1 MGIQHCIK
9 LAEFFPQMNGVHWEI
24 GFIKLKI
31 IQGSSLG
38 TSLCGIS
45 KFSGNDM
52 VDLLIAH
59 WDFSVGDIM
68 KL

>member
-1 MGIQHCIK
+1 
-9 LAEFFPQMNGVHWEI
+9 MNCVLMRI
-24 GFIKLKI
+24 RFIKLEI
-31 IQGSSLG
+31 MNGSSLG
-38 TSLCGIS
+38 TRLCGTS

-59 WDFSVGDIM
+59 WDVAVGDIM